1 MCQLARKLFAKEA
14 AMNKRALKKALKQSI
29 PILCSYVF
37 ISMAYGMLM
46 AENGYPWYVA
56 LLASV
61 IVYTGAFQFVLV
73 SLLAGGA
80 SLGLVAVT
88 ALLMNS
94 RQTFYSLSFV
104 SDFRAMGR
112 RMPYMVYTMTDESY
126 AVNCSLERDDPD
138 RQDVMFY
145 VAILCRIYW
154 LLGTVLGAVVGQSL
168 PFDLTGIDFCMTAL
182 FVILLMD
189 QWAHPER
196 RKPALVGGGI
206 AMICLLIFGS
216 GSFMLPALLITSVV
230 LVILNRREVTQ
241 A

>member
-1 MCQLARKLFAKEA
+1 
-14 AMNKRALKKALKQSI
+14 MNKRALKKALKQSI

-112 RMPYMVYTMTDESY
+112 RMPYMVYTMTDESF
-126 AVNCSLERDDPD
+126 AVNCSLECDDPD

-182 FVILLMD
+182 FVTIFID
-189 QWAHPER
+189 QWETAKTHT
-196 RKPALVGGGI
+196 PALAGFCV
-206 AMICLLIFGS
+206 AVLALAIFGAN
-216 GSFMLPALLITSVV
+216 GFMLPALLATSGI
-230 LVILNRREVTQ
+230 LVFAGRKEAQ

>member
-1 MCQLARKLFAKEA
+1 
-14 AMNKRALKKALKQSI
+14 MNKRALKKALKQSI

-112 RMPYMVYTMTDESY
+112 RMPYMVYTMTDESF
-126 AVNCSLERDDPD
+126 AVNCSLECDDPD

-182 FVILLMD
+182 FVIILID
-189 QWAHPER
+189 QWEKAKNHS
-196 RKPALVGGGI
+196 PALLGGAI
-206 AMICLLIFGS
+206 ALVCLAIFG
-216 GSFMLPALLITSVV
+216 GQSFMLPALVLTSAVLLIPG
-230 LVILNRREVTQ
+230 RKGAR
-241 A
+241 AK

>member
-1 MCQLARKLFAKEA
+1 
-14 AMNKRALKKALKQSI
+14 MNKRALKKALKQSI

-196 RKPALVGGGI
+196 RKRGRGRNSAGWADHQRAKKEPA
-206 AMICLLIFGS
+206 FDP
-216 GSFMLPALLITSVV
+216 PACGHGVSKL
-230 LVILNRREVTQ
+230 
-241 A
+241 

>member
-1 MCQLARKLFAKEA
+1 
-14 AMNKRALKKALKQSI
+14 MNKRALKKALKQSI

-104 SDFRAMGR
+104 SDFHAMGR

-216 GSFMLPALLITSVV
+216 GGFLLPALLITSAV
-230 LVILNRREVTQ
+230 LVILNRREVKQ

>member
-1 MCQLARKLFAKEA
+1 MKKSLARQAFA
-14 AMNKRALKKALKQSI
+14 LSL

-37 ISMAYGMLM
+37 ISMAYGMVM
-46 AENGYPWYVA
+46 ADAGFPWYTA
-56 LLASV
+56 LLASLT
-61 IVYTGAFQFVLV
+61 IYTGTFQFALV
-73 SLLAGGA
+73 SFLTAGA
-80 SLGLVAVT
+80 SLGAIALT

>member
-1 MCQLARKLFAKEA
+1 
-14 AMNKRALKKALKQSI
+14 MNKRALKKALKQSI

-189 QWAHPER
+189 QWAHLER
-196 RKPALVGGGI
+196 RKSALVGGGI

-216 GSFMLPALLITSVV
+216 GSLMLPALLITSAV
-230 LVILNRREVTQ
+230 LVILNRREVKQ

>member
-1 MCQLARKLFAKEA
+1 M
-14 AMNKRALKKALKQSI
+14 
-29 PILCSYVF
+29 
-37 ISMAYGMLM
+37 
-46 AENGYPWYVA
+46 
-56 LLASV
+56 
-61 IVYTGAFQFVLV
+61 IVYSGAFQFVLV

-230 LVILNRREVTQ
+230 LVILNRREVKQ

>member
-138 RQDVMFY
+138 RQDAMFY

-182 FVILLMD
+182 FFILLMD

-216 GSFMLPALLITSVV
+216 DSFMLPALLITSAV
-230 LVILNRREVTQ
+230 LVILNRREVKQ

>member
-138 RQDVMFY
+138 RQDAMFY

-216 GSFMLPALLITSVV
+216 DSFMLPALLITSAV
-230 LVILNRREVTQ
+230 LVILNRREVKQ

>member
-1 MCQLARKLFAKEA
+1 
-14 AMNKRALKKALKQSI
+14 MNKRALKKALKQSI

-138 RQDVMFY
+138 RQDAMFY

-168 PFDLTGIDFCMTAL
+168 PFDLTGIDFCMT
-182 FVILLMD
+182 VC
-189 QWAHPER
+189 HP
-196 RKPALVGGGI
+196 ADGSVGASGAPQACAGGRGH
-206 AMICLLIFGS
+206 CHD
-216 GSFMLPALLITSVV
+216 LPADFWQRQLYAACAADNL
-230 LVILNRREVTQ
+230 RRVGDP
-241 A
+241 

>member
-1 MCQLARKLFAKEA
+1 
-14 AMNKRALKKALKQSI
+14 MNKRALKKALKQSI

-138 RQDVMFY
+138 RQDAMFY

-182 FVILLMD
+182 FVTIFVD
-189 QWAHPER
+189 QWEKS
-196 RKPALVGGGI
+196 RKHMPALAGLSVAI
-206 AMICLLIFGS
+206 VALAVFGAN
-216 GSFMLPALLITSVV
+216 GFMLPALLITSAI
-230 LVILNRREVTQ
+230 LVFAGQKEGAQ
-241 A
+241 

>member
-216 GSFMLPALLITSVV
+216 GSFMLPALLITSAV
-230 LVILNRREVTQ
+230 LVILNRWEVKQ

>member
-1 MCQLARKLFAKEA
+1 
-14 AMNKRALKKALKQSI
+14 MNKRALKKALKQSI

-94 RQTFYSLSFV
+94 RQAFYSLSFV

-112 RMPYMVYTMTDESY
+112 RSQ
-126 AVNCSLERDDPD
+126 SS
-138 RQDVMFY
+138 
-145 VAILCRIYW
+145 ILCLRAF
-154 LLGTVLGAVVGQSL
+154 TPV
-168 PFDLTGIDFCMTAL
+168 
-182 FVILLMD
+182 
-189 QWAHPER
+189 
-196 RKPALVGGGI
+196 
-206 AMICLLIFGS
+206 
-216 GSFMLPALLITSVV
+216 
-230 LVILNRREVTQ
+230 
-241 A
+241 

>member
-1 MCQLARKLFAKEA
+1 MCQLARKLFAKEG

-189 QWAHPER
+189 QWAHLER

-216 GSFMLPALLITSVV
+216 GSFMLPALLITSAV
-230 LVILNRREVTQ
+230 LVILNRREVKQ

>member
-216 GSFMLPALLITSVV
+216 GSFMLPALLITSAV
-230 LVILNRREVTQ
+230 LVILNRREVKQ

>member
-1 MCQLARKLFAKEA
+1 
-14 AMNKRALKKALKQSI
+14 MNKRALKKALKQSI

-46 AENGYPWYVA
+46 AENGYPWYAA

-112 RMPYMVYTMTDESY
+112 RMPYMVCTMTDESY

-145 VAILCRIYW
+145 VAILCRVYW
-154 LLGTVLGAVVGQSL
+154 LLGTVLGAVVGQAL

-206 AMICLLIFGS
+206 AMICLLI
-216 GSFMLPALLITSVV
+216 TSAV
-230 LVILNRREVTQ
+230 LVILNRREVKR

>member
-1 MCQLARKLFAKEA
+1 MK
-14 AMNKRALKKALKQSI
+14 KRALKKALKQSI

-46 AENGYPWYVA
+46 AENGYPWYAA

-112 RMPYMVYTMTDESY
+112 RMPYMVCTMTDESY

-206 AMICLLIFGS
+206 AMICLLI
-216 GSFMLPALLITSVV
+216 TSAV
-230 LVILNRREVTQ
+230 LVILNRREVKR

>member
-1 MCQLARKLFAKEA
+1 
-14 AMNKRALKKALKQSI
+14 MNKRALKKALKQSI

-88 ALLMNS
+88 ALLMNR
-94 RQTFYSLSFV
+94 RQIFYSLSFV

-216 GSFMLPALLITSVV
+216 GSFMLPALLITSAV

>member
-1 MCQLARKLFAKEA
+1 
-14 AMNKRALKKALKQSI
+14 MNKRALKKALKQSI

-73 SLLAGGA
+73 SLLAGDA

-112 RMPYMVYTMTDESY
+112 RMPYMVYTMTDKSY
-126 AVNCSLERDDPD
+126 AVNCSLECDDPD

-154 LLGTVLGAVVGQSL
+154 LLGTVLGAVVGQLL

-216 GSFMLPALLITSVV
+216 DSFMLPALLITSAV
-230 LVILNRREVTQ
+230 LVILNRREVKQ

>member
-1 MCQLARKLFAKEA
+1 
-14 AMNKRALKKALKQSI
+14 MNKRALKKALKQSI

-94 RQTFYSLSFV
+94 RHIFYSLTFLEE
-104 SDFRAMGR
+104 FRRLGWRA
-112 RMPYMVYTMTDESY
+112 PYLIYTLTDENY
-126 AVNCSLERDDPD
+126 AVNCALAPD
-138 RQDVMFY
+138 EPGRHTLM
-145 VAILCRIYW
+145 
-154 LLGTVLGAVVGQSL
+154 LLV
-168 PFDLTGIDFCMTAL
+168 AL
-182 FVILLMD
+182 FSRKVQWKPIEHHRAD
-189 QWAHPER
+189 QR
-196 RKPALVGGGI
+196 
-206 AMICLLIFGS
+206 
-216 GSFMLPALLITSVV
+216 V
-230 LVILNRREVTQ
+230 LETAAAGRNK
-241 A
+241 

>member
-1 MCQLARKLFAKEA
+1 
-14 AMNKRALKKALKQSI
+14 MNKRALKKALKQSI

-168 PFDLTGIDFCMTAL
+168 PFDLTGIDFA
-182 FVILLMD
+182 
-189 QWAHPER
+189 
-196 RKPALVGGGI
+196 
-206 AMICLLIFGS
+206 
-216 GSFMLPALLITSVV
+216 
-230 LVILNRREVTQ
+230 
-241 A
+241 

>member
-1 MCQLARKLFAKEA
+1 
-14 AMNKRALKKALKQSI
+14 MNKRALKKALKQSI

-112 RMPYMVYTMTDESY
+112 RMPYMVCTMTDESY

-145 VAILCRIYW
+145 VAILCRVYW
-154 LLGTVLGAVVGQSL
+154 LLGTVLGAVVGQAL

-206 AMICLLIFGS
+206 AMICLLI
-216 GSFMLPALLITSVV
+216 TSAV
-230 LVILNRREVTQ
+230 LVILNRREVKR